1 MIIDETNHVSVA
13 RSDIDV
19 SASEDL
25 SAYAQDFD
33 LPVSHIFIHPSYDKE
48 TTDHDIALLYLP
60 EVPEGYE
67 PLGMRMPADGLDAPT
82 VLTDS
87 DPNYS
92 DSSLAT
98 VSGWGVTSYPY
109 GEAPALLMT
118 LDDMPILNTA
128 TCTPDVVGQTMY
140 PKRQLCAEIGRDR
153 GARPSRHT
161 AHAEPIAPCHIR
173 CAGYLEG
180 GKDSCLG
187 DSGGGLIYSDVV
199 VGVVSFGPGCA
210 SPGQAGAGLPGFPRQ
225 RARAELVRAG
235 LP

>member
-1 MIIDETNHVSVA
+1 MVLGETNHVSVA

-19 SASEDL
+19 FYWEDSSE
-25 SAYAQDFD
+25 YAQDFD
-33 LPVSHIFIHPSYDKE
+33 LPESHVIIHPSYDKE
-48 TTDHDIALLYLP
+48 TVDHDIALLYLP
-60 EVPEGYE
+60 EVPKGYE
-67 PLGMRMPADGLDAPT
+67 PLGMRMAVDGLDAPT

-87 DPNYS
+87 DPNYM
-92 DSSLAT
+92 DTSLAT
-98 VSGWGVTSYPY
+98 VSGWGVTSFPY
-109 GEAPALLMT
+109 GETSSLLMT

-128 TCTPDVVGQTMY
+128 TCTPDVIGGTMY

-180 GKDSCLG
+180 GKDSCQG

-199 VGVVSFGPGCA
+199 VGIVSYGPGCA
-210 SPGQAGAGLPGFPRQ
+210 IPGQAGAGLPGFPRQ
-225 RARAELVRAG
+225 RARAERVRAG
-235 LP
+235 LR